1 MAKLSDHD
9 REIWQAA
16 KEAQDIRTG
25 KIRRKKL
32 YGRSYENT
40 AYIKPVMRNRY
51 VKVGRILYYKHRKTG
66 EICHGTVMS
75 ISGKNFVFQFG
86 GRATELPLT
95 IVGQRLFY
103 TEGEAKRH
111 GKMDR

>member
-1 MAKLSDHD
+1 MANLSDQD

-25 KIRRKKL
+25 KIRRKNVK
-32 YGRSYENT
+32 GHSYENT
-40 AYIKPVMRNRY
+40 AYINPVMRNRY

-66 EICHGTVMS
+66 EICHGTVTS